1 MALPVVERTA
11 RCLALQLM
19 ARLAC
24 QLAGQVLLAPA
35 AGAASPGPPAAAS
48 TPAAAPRITL
58 HANMNNVAGSPWRES
73 EGSVKYLGLYNTS
86 EQCAWACM
94 RGPPPRGSG
103 HCCAFTFHTKD
114 YEPDEPGGWNRQ
126 CFGVTNGHWV
136 PAPLA
141 NITSGRVKWPAGT
154 AASQACS
161 QVPSLYQ
168 SVLL

>member
-11 RCLALQLM
+11 RCLM

-73 EGSVKYLGLYNTS
+73 QGSVKYLGLYNTS

-126 CFGVTNGHWV
+126 CFSGTESSDACTELAAGRGRGGLALWNGDFQLFLAQTNKNCG
-136 PAPLA
+136 
-141 NITSGRVKWPAGT
+141 SRV
-154 AASQACS
+154 
-161 QVPSLYQ
+161 
-168 SVLL
+168 